1 MAKFGKMREAKNFVD
16 YGCGFP
22 VVVAR
27 VQMLPWGKDDEIII
41 MSHGKFGPAVL
52 GALAEKPTRLTGNE
66 IRFIRQHYEMRL
78 AEFGKV
84 FDVSHPAVKKWEGK
98 RDTATGMAWSTE
110 VLIRLYVLNR
120 LGVKPR
126 AFQQIYKDLVA
137 PRPAGPCTIRVDLD
151 VDPPQISYT
160 DQPIAEAS

>member
-1 MAKFGKMREAKNFVD
+1 MKKPKKTRVVHDFVD
-16 YGCGFP
+16 YGSGFP
-22 VVVAR
+22 VVVSR
-27 VQMLPWGKDDEIII
+27 VELLPWGKDEIILI
-41 MSHGKFGPAVL
+41 DHRRFPGAVL
-52 GALAEKPTRLTGNE
+52 RALAEKPTRLTGNE
-66 IRFIRQHYEMRL
+66 IKFVRLEHEMPL
-78 AEFGKV
+78 AEFGRL
-84 FDVSHPAVKKWEGK
+84 FDVSHPAVKKWESK

-110 VLIRLYVLNR
+110 VLIRLFVLNR

-151 VDPPQISYT
+151 ADPPHISYT

>member
-1 MAKFGKMREAKNFVD
+1 MAKFGKMREVNNFVD

-22 VVVAR
+22 VIVAR
-27 VQMLPWGKDDEIII
+27 VQKLPWGKDDEIII
-41 MSHGKFGPAVL
+41 MSHGKYSQAVPR
-52 GALAEKPTRLTGNE
+52 ALAEKPTRLTGNE
-66 IRFIRQHYEMRL
+66 VRFLRLHYEMPL
-78 AEFGKV
+78 AEFGKL

-98 RDTATGMAWSTE
+98 RDVATGMAWSTE

-120 LGVKPR
+120 LGVKAR
-126 AFQQIYKDLVA
+126 AFQQIYNDLVA

-151 VDPPQISYT
+151 ADPPKISYT